1 MVFKFKSSYCL
12 DLRNQE
18 KMNKESFEM
27 LNIEEK
33 VETINKLGGLKKTE
47 DEIGIN
53 AKTVGKA
60 LKRAKYKY
68 NRKDK
73 LYKNKDYSEVERS
86 QTKAMDIDELSGEM
100 LKVSEGINE
109 ISSKK
114 LINAIKMEENNDQKL
129 IKDINKNEGEINL
142 ILKNIKELK
151 EMFNNH
157 IYKEASNNRQQSKNI
172 KLSLKSLPQTIETLE
187 RTFKINLEVAENFD
201 EFYEENNEFRVQDL
215 INLALQE
222 LIDKYK

>member
-1 MVFKFKSSYCL
+1 
-12 DLRNQE
+12 
-18 KMNKESFEM
+18 MNKESFEL

-73 LYKNKDYSEVERS
+73 LYKNKDYFEEVGRS

-114 LINAIKMEENNDQKL
+114 LINAIKMEEDNDQKL

-142 ILKNIKELK
+142 ILENIKELK

-157 IYKEASNNRQQSKNI
+157 IYKESSNNRQQSKNI

-187 RTFKINLEVAENFD
+187 RTFNINLEVAVNFD